1 MRIFVVGTFTRSVS
15 EPPFEYEYEYEHEHE
30 HKHRFTE
37 HEHDI
42 CDWMPEQS
50 D

>member
-1 MRIFVVGTFTRSVS
+1 LRIFVVGTFTRSVS
-15 EPPFEYEYEYEHEHE
+15 EPPFEYEYEYEYEYEHE
-30 HKHRFTE
+30 HE